1 MSIVLHRMLELAA
14 VVLVLVLWLRG
25 EGLRCA
31 DVVKVIAEV
40 EVKVIAEVVVE
51 ALEFEVVAV

>member
-40 EVKVIAEVVVE
+40 VVE

>member
-14 VVLVLVLWLRG
+14 VVLVLVLALWLRG

-40 EVKVIAEVVVE
+40 VVE

>member
-14 VVLVLVLWLRG
+14 VVLVLWLRG

-40 EVKVIAEVVVE
+40 VVE